1 MEMLVTCK
9 IPVSDAILLN
19 SLNLPGNPNN
29 ATERDAVLTVVM
41 MEKIK

>member
-19 SLNLPGNPNN
+19 SLNLPGNSNN
-29 ATERDAVLTVVM
+29 ATKREMLS
-41 MEKIK
+41 

>member
-19 SLNLPGNPNN
+19 LLNLPGNSNN
-29 ATERDAVLTVVM
+29 ATEREMLS
-41 MEKIK
+41 